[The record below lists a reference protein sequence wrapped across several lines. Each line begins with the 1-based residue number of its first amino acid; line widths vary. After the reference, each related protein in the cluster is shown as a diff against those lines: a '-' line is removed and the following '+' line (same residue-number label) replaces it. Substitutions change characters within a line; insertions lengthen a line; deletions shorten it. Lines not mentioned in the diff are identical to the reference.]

1 MIQSLPLAPGITLRG
16 YQDKRFK
23 QGCLS
28 IQFLRP
34 MAAEEAAMN
43 ALLGSVLLRGCRKYP
58 TLRSITFAL
67 DDLYGGAISPL
78 VRRVGDWQCT
88 GLSCAFMDDRFA
100 LPGDKVLEPMVDFLR
115 QVLLEPLT
123 EKGAFREDF
132 VESEKKNL
140 ISAIECDRNDKQL
153 YATGQLLRQMC
164 RGDSF
169 GLPRLGTVEQVAAIT
184 PQGLYRHYER
194 ILEESPIELFY
205 VGSAELPRLAGALD
219 GLIGSLRRH
228 PVALPPQL
236 PLAPAPGSH
245 TVQAMDVTQSK
256 LCMGFTTPIRYGTE
270 DFAAMQLLNSVFG
283 GGMTSR
289 LFLNLRE
296 QQSLCYSI
304 GSAYYSAKGIVTVSA
319 GIDGAA
325 HQLAEQEVL
334 RQLNLCAQGDLRQ
347 EELDAAKQ
355 AVLSALRATYD
366 SPGAI
371 EGYYSTAALWPKCL
385 SVEEYMD
392 RIAAVTLPQLQKA
405 AQSLEYHSSF
415 FLTDSEER
423 SPRP

>member
-1 MIQSLPLAPGITLRG
+1 MIQSLLLAPGVTLRS
-16 YQDKRFK
+16 YQDRRFK

-43 ALLGSVLLRGCRKYP
+43 ALLGSVLLRGCRSYP

-67 DDLYGGAISPL
+67 DDRYGGAVSPL

-123 EKGAFREDF
+123 ENGIFREDF

-153 YATGQLLRQMC
+153 YATTQLLRHMC

-169 GLPRLGTVEQVAAIT
+169 GLPRLGTAEQVAAIT
-184 PQGLYRHYER
+184 PQALYRHYES

-205 VGSAELPRLAGALD
+205 VGSAALPRLEEALRPIVD
-219 GLIGSLRRH
+219 PLRRN
-228 PVALPPQL
+228 PMILPPQTGL
-236 PLAPAPGSH
+236 TPCPGSH
-245 TVQAMDVTQSK
+245 VTEIMDITQSK
-256 LCMGFTTPIRYGTE
+256 LCLGFTTPIRYGSA
-270 DFAAMQLLNSVFG
+270 DFPAMQLLNTVFG

-289 LFLNLRE
+289 LFQNVRE
-296 QQSLCYSI
+296 KQSLCYSI
-304 GSAYYSAKGIVTVSA
+304 GSAYYSAKGIVLVSA
-319 GIDGAA
+319 GIDSSSRETVEGAVMQ
-325 HQLAEQEVL
+325 QLA
-334 RQLNLCAQGDLRQ
+334 LCAQGDIRP

-355 AVLSALRATYD
+355 ATLSALRATYD

-371 EGYYSTAALWPKCL
+371 EGYYSTAALWPECL
-385 SVEEYMD
+385 SVETYLE
-392 RIAAVTLPQLQKA
+392 RISAVTLPALQRC
-405 AQSLEYHSSF
+405 AQSLQYHSSF
-415 FLTDSEER
+415 FLTDSDKR
-423 SPRP
+423 GLRP